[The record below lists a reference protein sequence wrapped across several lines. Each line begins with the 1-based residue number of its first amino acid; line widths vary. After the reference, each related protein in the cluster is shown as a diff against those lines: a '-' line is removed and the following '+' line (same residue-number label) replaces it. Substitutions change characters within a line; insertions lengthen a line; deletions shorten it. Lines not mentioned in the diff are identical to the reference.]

1 MSKRG
6 LGRGLESLLPGIGSE
21 PESGLVD
28 IQIDR
33 IAISPH
39 QPRKGFAEEKLAEL
53 AASIREHGVVQ
64 PIVVRRLEEGK
75 YQLIAGERRLRA
87 CTALGMERIPAVIRE
102 SGDAEAREL
111 ALVENIQR
119 EGLNPI
125 EEAEAYRELTVAHGL
140 TQEDLAKKLG
150 KSRSHIANTLRL
162 LALPDIIKNLV
173 REGNLTM
180 GHAKVL
186 LGVNTGENMVKL
198 GQLAKEKEMSVRE
211 LEELVWGQKSDPEPE
226 DEKKRRADLD
236 MEPDGVITRSEFRE
250 IETRWQKTLNTRVKI
265 KWSPRGRGRIE
276 IDLQSPEDISRLA
289 DLLGIE

>member
-1 MSKRG
+1 VS
-6 LGRGLESLLPGIGSE
+6 
-21 PESGLVD
+21 D
-28 IQIDR
+28 ILIDH

-39 QPRKGFAEEKLAEL
+39 QPRKGFAEDKLAEL

-87 CTALGMERIPAVIRE
+87 SSALGLERIPAVIRE

-125 EEAEAYRELTVAHGL
+125 EEAEAYRELSVAHGM
-140 TQEDLAKKLG
+140 TQEELAKKLG
-150 KSRSHIANTLRL
+150 KSRSHIANTMRL

-173 REGNLTM
+173 RDGNLTM

-186 LGVNTGENMVKL
+186 LGVNTGENMIKL
-198 GQLAKEKEMSVRE
+198 GQLANEKELSVRE
-211 LEELVWGQKSDPEPE
+211 LEEMVWVQNPASETETLAG
-226 DEKKRRADLD
+226 KRRADLD
-236 MEPDGVITRSEFRE
+236 MEPDTGITRGEFKE
-250 IETRWQKTLNTRVKI
+250 IEARWQKTLNTRVKI
-265 KWSPRGRGRIE
+265 KWSPRGKGRIE
-276 IDLQSPEDISRLA
+276 IELQDPEDLARLA
-289 DLLGIE
+289 ELLGIG